1 MTLHDDQTIN
11 DVKRIAA
18 AGYTPE
24 QTAFRLGLDAEKF
37 LQALMHEE
45 DPLAIAYFQGLN
57 SVELAV
63 RESVYKLAIAGS
75 SPAQTLAIKI
85 LDETRK
91 TLLKNGIAE
100 GKI

>member
-1 MTLHDDQTIN
+1 MKKIHI
-11 DVKRIAA
+11 
-18 AGYTPE
+18 
-24 QTAFRLGLDAEKF
+24 
-37 LQALMHEE
+37 
-45 DPLAIAYFQGLN
+45 AIAYFQGLN

>member
-1 MTLHDDQTIN
+1 MQVDEQTLIDI
-11 DVKRIAA
+11 KRIAA

-24 QTAFRLGLDAEKF
+24 QTAFRLGLDADEF
-37 LQALMHEE
+37 MQALNE
-45 DPLAIAYFQGLN
+45 DDDPVSIAYFQGLN

-75 SPAQTLAIKI
+75 SPAQTLAVKI

-100 GKI
+100 KKI